1 MRLLLELS
9 ESNLHNVIN
18 AVDQGDI
25 LWDVKMTRALQS
37 CRSLAHRM
45 WIQLITF
52 CYHCSGKI
60 WTMTSFTVV
69 FGDFFFFFAPYT
81 LNKYSI
87 WNDNS
92 IIIFQAKTHWPVYTS
107 QHYPVREYHM
117 EHIWIAEHI
126 WMNLFFFFFA
136 YVGQMRVIKR
146 VHLSP
151 FFASGRNTIS
161 TCFNKQFFNYP
172 EILFFRDK
180 CQCLTQ

>member
-126 WMNLFFFFFA
+126 WMNLFFFFFCLCRPNESDKEGTSKPLLCFRKKYYFYMLQQA
-136 YVGQMRVIKR
+136 VFQ
-146 VHLSP
+146 LSRD
-151 FFASGRNTIS
+151 S
-161 TCFNKQFFNYP
+161 
-172 EILFFRDK
+172 ILSR
-180 CQCLTQ
+180 

>member
-9 ESNLHNVIN
+9 ELNLHNVIN

-25 LWDVKMTRALQS
+25 LWDVKMTRAPQS

-52 CYHCSGKI
+52 CYHGSGKI
-60 WTMTSFTVV
+60 WPI
-69 FGDFFFFFAPYT
+69 FGQWLLLLLSLGIFFFFAPYT

-87 WNDNS
+87 RNDNS
-92 IIIFQAKTHWPVYTS
+92 IIIFQAKTHRPVYTS

-126 WMNLFFFFFA
+126 WMNLF
-136 YVGQMRVIKR
+136 Y
-146 VHLSP
+146 
-151 FFASGRNTIS
+151 
-161 TCFNKQFFNYP
+161 
-172 EILFFRDK
+172 LFIYF
-180 CQCLTQ
+180 LPM